1 VTAHVPTLVVGA
13 GISGLVCAYA
23 LRKAG
28 IVAQVVEA
36 SAIPGGVIRSERRD
50 GYLLEHGP
58 QSFNATS
65 ALLNLCRELHIDD
78 QLLPAPANAPRYVL
92 VKGTLRPVPVSPPA
106 FIASSLFSPVTKL
119 RVLRDIL
126 GRSTVPQSDES
137 VAAFTRRKFS
147 RELLDKLVGPF
158 VSGIYAGDPEKLSLR
173 SAFPQ
178 LYEAEKSAGSIIR
191 GLLFSAKK
199 HSASA
204 EKPTLQ
210 TFRDGNQTLIQV
222 LAAYLGPNLRCG
234 VTAQR
239 IRLTTAPR
247 DVAIDTPIYE
257 VTLLA
262 NGQEEVLTTNRLI
275 IATPAQQA
283 ATLLRDVD
291 PQFESAL
298 SAIAYAPV
306 AVVSLGYPK
315 SAIHHSLEGFGFLV
329 PRSSGLRIL
338 GTVWNSSLFPNRAPD
353 GHVSLTSFVGG
364 ATDPSAVSLPESEIV
379 PIVHRELA
387 SVLGISQPPS
397 LSHVQAW
404 QRAIPQYN
412 LGHFQLIGKLDQL
425 QRKYQ
430 SIRLIGNYLR
440 GPALGACVE
449 QTLTVA
455 QEAIK
460 KDRPTCAT

>member
-1 VTAHVPTLVVGA
+1 
-13 GISGLVCAYA
+13 VCAYA
-23 LRKAG
+23 LRKGG
-28 IVAQVVEA
+28 IDAQVVES
-36 SAIPGGVIRSERRD
+36 SATPGGVIRGERRD
-50 GYLLEHGP
+50 GYLLEFGP

-78 QLLPAPANAPRYVL
+78 KLLPAPANAPRYVL
-92 VKGTLRPVPVSPPA
+92 VKGTLQPVPLNPSA
-106 FIASSLFSPVTKL
+106 FIASSLFGSVTKL
-119 RVLRDIL
+119 RVLRDLL
-126 GRSTVPQSDES
+126 GRSSPPKSDES

-147 RELLDKLVGPF
+147 RELLDNLVGPF
-158 VSGIYAGDPEKLSLR
+158 VSGIYAGDPEKLSVR

-199 HSASA
+199 RGASA

-210 TFRDGNQTLIQV
+210 TFREGNQTLIQA
-222 LAAYLGPNLRCG
+222 LAAHLGSNLRCG

-239 IRLTTAPR
+239 IRLTTASRNPP
-247 DVAIDTPIYE
+247 TFE

-262 NGQEEVLTTNRLI
+262 NGREEVLTTSRLI
-275 IATPAQQA
+275 VATPAQQA
-283 ATLLRDVD
+283 TALLRDVD

-298 SAIAYAPV
+298 SPIAYAPV
-306 AVVSLGYPK
+306 VVVSLGYPK
-315 SAIHHSLEGFGFLV
+315 SAIQHSLDGFGFLV

-338 GTVWNSSLFPNRAPD
+338 GSVWNSSLFPNRAPD
-353 GHVSLTSFVGG
+353 GHVLLTSFVGG
-364 ATDPSAVSLPESEIV
+364 ASDPRAVSLPESEIV
-379 PIVHRELA
+379 STVHRELA

-397 LSHVQAW
+397 FSHVHAW

-412 LGHFQLIGKLDQL
+412 VGHMKHMNQLTQIQNKH
-425 QRKYQ
+425 Q

-449 QTLTVA
+449 QALTIA
-455 QEAIK
+455 QETIK
-460 KDRPTCAT
+460 RERAT

>member
-1 VTAHVPTLVVGA
+1 VTTHVSTLVVGA
-13 GISGLVCAYA
+13 GVSGLVCAYA
-23 LRKAG
+23 FRKAG
-28 IVAQVVEA
+28 IDAYVVESNA
-36 SAIPGGVIRSERRD
+36 TPGGVIRSERRD
-50 GYLLEHGP
+50 GHLLEFGP

-92 VKGTLRPVPVSPPA
+92 VKGTLRRVPLSPPA
-106 FIASSLFSPVTKL
+106 FIASSLFGPVTKL

-126 GRSTVPQSDES
+126 GRSSPPESDES

-178 LYEAEKSAGSIIR
+178 LYEAEKSAGSVMR
-191 GLLFSAKK
+191 GLLFSANKR
-199 HSASA
+199 SASA

-210 TFRDGNQTLIQV
+210 TFREGNQALIEA
-222 LAAYLGPNLRCG
+222 LTANLGSNLRCG
-234 VTAQR
+234 VTVQR
-239 IRLTTAPR
+239 IRLTTASHHAGISAP
-247 DVAIDTPIYE
+247 AFE
-257 VTLLA
+257 VTVID
-262 NGQEEVLTTNRLI
+262 NSREELLTTSRLI
-275 IATPAQQA
+275 IAIPTQQA
-283 ATLLRDVD
+283 ASLLRDVD

-298 SAIAYAPV
+298 ASIAYAPV

-315 SAIHHSLEGFGFLV
+315 TAVRHSLDGFGFLV
-329 PRSSGLRIL
+329 PRSYGLRIL

-353 GHVSLTSFVGG
+353 GHVLLTSFVGG
-364 ATDPSAVSLPESEIV
+364 ATDPDAVSLPESKIV
-379 PIVHRELA
+379 STVHRELA

-397 LSHVQAW
+397 FSHVQAW
-404 QRAIPQYN
+404 PRAIPQYN
-412 LGHFQLIGKLDQL
+412 LAHSQHMNRLAQL
-425 QRKYQ
+425 QSKYQ

-449 QTLTVA
+449 QALTVA
-455 QEAIK
+455 TEAITN
-460 KDRPTCAT
+460 DV

>member
-13 GISGLVCAYA
+13 GITGLVCAYA
-23 LRKAG
+23 LHKAG
-28 IVAQVVEA
+28 VDTQVVES
-36 SAIPGGVIRSERRD
+36 SAAPGGVIHSERRED
-50 GYLLEHGP
+50 YLLEFGP

-65 ALLNLCRELHIDD
+65 SLVTLCRELHIDD
-78 QLLPAPANAPRYVL
+78 QLLQAPAAAPRYVL
-92 VKGTLRPVPVSPPA
+92 VKGTLRPVPLSPPA

-147 RELLDKLVGPF
+147 HELLDKLVGPF

-178 LYEAEKSAGSIIR
+178 LYEAEKSAGSVIR
-191 GLLFSAKK
+191 GLLFSARKR
-199 HSASA
+199 SASA
-204 EKPTLQ
+204 EKPSLQ
-210 TFRDGNQTLIQV
+210 TFRDGNQTLIQA
-222 LAAYLGPNLRCG
+222 LAANLGSRLRCD
-234 VTAQR
+234 VSAQR
-239 IRLTTAPR
+239 IRLTAASHDGKTDAP
-247 DVAIDTPIYE
+247 IFE
-257 VTLLA
+257 VSLFA
-262 NGQEEVLTTNRLI
+262 NGREEVLTAGRLI

-298 SAIAYAPV
+298 SPIAYAPV
-306 AVVSLGYPK
+306 AVVSLGYPQ

-338 GTVWNSSLFPNRAPD
+338 GSVWNSSLFPNRAPD
-353 GHVSLTSFVGG
+353 GHVLLTSFVGG
-364 ATDPSAVSLPESEIV
+364 TTDPSAVSLPESEIV
-379 PIVHRELA
+379 PVVHRELA

-397 LSHVQAW
+397 FSHVQAW

-460 KDRPTCAT
+460 KDRPTYAT

>member
-1 VTAHVPTLVVGA
+1 M
-13 GISGLVCAYA
+13 
-23 LRKAG
+23 
-28 IVAQVVEA
+28 
-36 SAIPGGVIRSERRD
+36 IRGERRD
-50 GYLLEHGP
+50 GYLLELGP

-65 ALLNLCRELHIDD
+65 MLLNLCRELRIDD
-78 QLLPAPANAPRYVL
+78 KLLPAPANAPRYVL
-92 VKGTLRPVPVSPPA
+92 VKGMLQPVPLSPPA

-126 GRSTVPQSDES
+126 GRSSPPKSDES
-137 VAAFTRRKFS
+137 VAVFTRRKFS

-199 HSASA
+199 RGASA

-210 TFRDGNQTLIQV
+210 TFREGNETLIEA
-222 LAAYLGPNLRCG
+222 LAAHLGSNLRCG

-239 IRLTTAPR
+239 IRLTTASRNPPTIE
-247 DVAIDTPIYE
+247 A
-257 VTLLA
+257 TLLA
-262 NGQEEVLTTNRLI
+262 NGREEVLTTSRVI
-275 IATPAQQA
+275 VATPAQQA
-283 ATLLRDVD
+283 ATLLRGVD

-298 SAIAYAPV
+298 SPIAYAPV

-315 SAIHHSLEGFGFLV
+315 SAIQHSLEGFGFLV

-338 GTVWNSSLFPNRAPD
+338 GSVWNSSLFPNRAPD
-353 GHVSLTSFVGG
+353 GHVLLTSFVGG
-364 ATDPSAVSLPESEIV
+364 ATDPRAVSLAEPEIIST
-379 PIVHRELA
+379 VHRELA
-387 SVLGISQPPS
+387 SILGISQPPS
-397 LSHVQAW
+397 FSHVHAW

-412 LGHFQLIGKLDQL
+412 LGHMQHMNQLTQL
-425 QRKYQ
+425 QSKHQ

-449 QTLTVA
+449 QALTVA
-455 QEAIK
+455 QETIK
-460 KDRPTCAT
+460 KDRAA

>member
-28 IVAQVVEA
+28 IDAQLVES

-65 ALLNLCRELHIDD
+65 ALVKLCRELHIDD

-92 VKGTLRPVPVSPPA
+92 VKGNLRPVPLSPPA
-106 FIASSLFSPVTKL
+106 FIASSLFGPLTKL

-126 GRSTVPQSDES
+126 GRSTPPRSDES
-137 VAAFTRRKFS
+137 IAAFTRRKFS
-147 RELLDKLVGPF
+147 HELLEKLVGPF

-173 SAFPQ
+173 SALPQ
-178 LYEAEKSAGSIIR
+178 LYEAEKSAGSVIR
-191 GLLFSAKK
+191 GLLFSARKR
-199 HSASA
+199 SASA

-210 TFRDGNQTLIQV
+210 TFREGNLTLIQA
-222 LAAYLGPNLRCG
+222 LAANLGSHLRCG

-239 IRLTTAPR
+239 ISLTTTSSG
-247 DVAIDTPIYE
+247 TPTFEIT
-257 VTLLA
+257 VLA
-262 NGQEEVLTTNRLI
+262 NGREEVLTTNRLI

-283 ATLLRDVD
+283 ATLLRDID
-291 PQFESAL
+291 PQFESPL
-298 SAIAYAPV
+298 SAIAYIPV

-338 GTVWNSSLFPNRAPD
+338 GTVWNTSLFRNRAPEGQD
-353 GHVSLTSFVGG
+353 LLTSFVGG
-364 ATDPSAVSLPESEIV
+364 STDQSAVSLPESEIV
-379 PIVHRELA
+379 SIVHHELT

-397 LSHVQAW
+397 FSHVQAW

-412 LGHFQLIGKLDQL
+412 LGHAQHINQLNQL
-425 QRKYQ
+425 QSKHQ

-449 QTLTVA
+449 QALTVA

-460 KDRPTCAT
+460 NDHAA

>member
-1 VTAHVPTLVVGA
+1 MTAHVPTLVVGA

-28 IVAQVVEA
+28 IDARVIES
-36 SAIPGGVIRSERRD
+36 SATPGRVIQSERRD
-50 GYLLEHGP
+50 GYLLEFGP

-65 ALLNLCRELHIDD
+65 ALLNLCRELRIDD
-78 QLLPAPANAPRYVL
+78 QLVQAPANAPRYVL
-92 VKGTLRPVPVSPPA
+92 VNGRLQPVPLSPPA

-126 GRSTVPQSDES
+126 GRSSPPQSDES

-191 GLLFSAKK
+191 GLLFSAKNRA
-199 HSASA
+199 ASA

-210 TFRDGNQTLIQV
+210 SFREGNQTLIRA
-222 LAAYLGPNLRCG
+222 LAANLGSNLRSG

-239 IRLTTAPR
+239 IRPITPTR
-247 DVAIDTPIYE
+247 DTKIDTSTFE
-257 VTLLA
+257 VTVTA
-262 NGQEEVLTTNRLI
+262 NNREETLTTNRLI
-275 IATPAQQA
+275 VATAAQEA
-283 ATLLRDVD
+283 ANLLRGVD

-298 SAIAYAPV
+298 SPIAYAPV
-306 AVVSLGYPK
+306 AVVSLGYAK
-315 SAIHHSLEGFGFLV
+315 SAIRHSLNGFGFLV

-338 GTVWNSSLFPNRAPD
+338 GSVWNSSLFPNRAPD
-353 GHVSLTSFVGG
+353 GQVLLTSFVGG
-364 ATDPSAVSLPESEIV
+364 ATDPDAVSLPESEIV
-379 PIVHRELA
+379 STVHRELA

-397 LSHVQAW
+397 FSHVQAW

-412 LGHFQLIGKLDQL
+412 LGHVQHINQLAQL
-425 QRKYQ
+425 QSKHQ

-449 QTLTVA
+449 QALNVA
-455 QEAIK
+455 EETIK
-460 KDRPTCAT
+460 KERAT

>member
-1 VTAHVPTLVVGA
+1 LVVGA

-23 LRKAG
+23 LRKAD
-28 IVAQVVEA
+28 IDAQVVES
-36 SAIPGGVIRSERRD
+36 SAIPGGVIRSERREE
-50 GYLLEHGP
+50 YLLEFGP
-58 QSFNATS
+58 QSFNATA

-78 QLLPAPANAPRYVL
+78 QLVQTPAAAPRYVL
-92 VKGTLRPVPVSPPA
+92 VKGTLQPVPLNPPA

-126 GRSTVPQSDES
+126 GRSTPPQSDES

-191 GLLFSAKK
+191 GLLFSARKRA
-199 HSASA
+199 ASA

-210 TFRDGNQTLIQV
+210 SFREGNQTLIHS
-222 LAAYLGPNLRCG
+222 LAANLGSNLRCG

-239 IRLTTAPR
+239 VRLTTASPGTT
-247 DVAIDTPIYE
+247 IDTPILE

-262 NGQEEVLTTNRLI
+262 NGREEVLTTNCLI

-298 SAIAYAPV
+298 SPIAYAPV

-315 SAIHHSLEGFGFLV
+315 SAIRHSLDGFGFLV

-338 GTVWNSSLFPNRAPD
+338 GTVWNSSLFPNRCPD
-353 GHVSLTSFVGG
+353 GHVLLTSFVGG
-364 ATDPSAVSLPESEIV
+364 ATDPGAVSLPESEIV
-379 PIVHRELA
+379 STVHRELA

-397 LSHVQAW
+397 FSHVQAW

-412 LGHFQLIGKLDQL
+412 LGHFQHMNQL
-425 QRKYQ
+425 AQMQSKYQ
-430 SIRLIGNYLR
+430 SIRLTGNYLR

-449 QTLTVA
+449 HALTVA

-460 KDRPTCAT
+460 KERST

>member
-1 VTAHVPTLVVGA
+1 LVVGA
-13 GISGLVCAYA
+13 GISGLVCAHA

-28 IVAQVVEA
+28 IDAQVVE
-36 SAIPGGVIRSERRD
+36 SSVTPGGVIRTERHE
-50 GYLLEHGP
+50 GYLLEYGP

-78 QLLPAPANAPRYVL
+78 QLLPAPGNAPRYVL
-92 VKGTLRPVPVSPPA
+92 VKGSLRPVPLSPPA
-106 FIASSLFSPVTKL
+106 FIASSLFGPLTKL

-126 GRSTVPQSDES
+126 GRSSPPRKDES

-158 VSGIYAGDPEKLSLR
+158 VSGIYAGDPDKLSVR

-178 LYEAEKSAGSIIR
+178 LYEAEKSAGSVIR
-191 GLLFSAKK
+191 GLLFSARKRF
-199 HSASA
+199 AST

-210 TFRDGNQTLIQV
+210 TFREGNQTLIQA
-222 LAAYLGPNLRCG
+222 LAGNLGPNLRCG

-239 IRLTTAPR
+239 ISLTTTPGG
-247 DVAIDTPIYE
+247 TPIFKIT
-257 VTLLA
+257 VIA
-262 NGQEEVLTTNRLI
+262 NGREEALTTNRVI

-291 PQFESAL
+291 PQFESTL

-306 AVVSLGYPK
+306 AVVSLSYPK
-315 SAIHHSLEGFGFLV
+315 NAIHHSLEGFGFLV

-353 GHVSLTSFVGG
+353 GHVLLTSFVGG
-364 ATDPSAVSLPESEIV
+364 ATDPSTVSLPESEIV
-379 PIVHRELA
+379 SIVHRELG
-387 SVLGISQPPS
+387 SVLGISQPPTF
-397 LSHVQAW
+397 SHVQAW
-404 QRAIPQYN
+404 QHAIPQYN
-412 LGHFQLIGKLDQL
+412 LGHIQLIGRLDQM
-425 QRKYQ
+425 QMEYP
-430 SIRLIGNYLR
+430 SIRLIGNYLG

-449 QTLTVA
+449 QALTVA
-455 QEAIK
+455 QGPIK
-460 KDRPTCAT
+460 RDRAT

>member
-1 VTAHVPTLVVGA
+1 MTAHVPTLVVGA

-28 IVAQVVEA
+28 IDAQVIES
-36 SAIPGGVIRSERRD
+36 SATPGGMIRGERRD
-50 GYLLEHGP
+50 GYLLELGP

-65 ALLNLCRELHIDD
+65 MLLNLCRELRIDD
-78 QLLPAPANAPRYVL
+78 KLLPAPANAPRYVL
-92 VKGTLRPVPVSPPA
+92 VKGMLQPVPLSPPA

-126 GRSTVPQSDES
+126 GRSSPPKSDES
-137 VAAFTRRKFS
+137 VAVFTRRKFS

-199 HSASA
+199 RGASA

-210 TFRDGNQTLIQV
+210 TFREGNETLIEA
-222 LAAYLGPNLRCG
+222 LAAHLGSNLRCG

-239 IRLTTAPR
+239 IRLTTASRNPPTIE
-247 DVAIDTPIYE
+247 A
-257 VTLLA
+257 TLLA
-262 NGQEEVLTTNRLI
+262 NGREEVLTTSRVI
-275 IATPAQQA
+275 VATPAQQA
-283 ATLLRDVD
+283 ATLLRGVD

-298 SAIAYAPV
+298 SPIAYAPV

-315 SAIHHSLEGFGFLV
+315 SAIQHSLEGFGFLV

-338 GTVWNSSLFPNRAPD
+338 GSVWNSSLFPNRAPD
-353 GHVSLTSFVGG
+353 GHVLLTSFVGG
-364 ATDPSAVSLPESEIV
+364 ATDPRAVSLAEPEIIST
-379 PIVHRELA
+379 VHRELA
-387 SVLGISQPPS
+387 SILGISQPPS
-397 LSHVQAW
+397 FSHVHAW

-412 LGHFQLIGKLDQL
+412 LGHMQHMNQLTQL
-425 QRKYQ
+425 QSKHQ

-449 QTLTVA
+449 QALTVA
-455 QEAIK
+455 QETIK
-460 KDRPTCAT
+460 KDRAA

>member
-1 VTAHVPTLVVGA
+1 M
-13 GISGLVCAYA
+13 SAYA

-28 IVAQVVEA
+28 VDAQVVE
-36 SAIPGGVIRSERRD
+36 SAAAPGGVILTERRD
-50 GYLLEHGP
+50 GYLLEYGP

-78 QLLPAPANAPRYVL
+78 QLLPAPGNAPRYVL
-92 VKGTLRPVPVSPPA
+92 VKGSLRPVPLSPPA
-106 FIASSLFSPVTKL
+106 FIASSLFGPLTKL
-119 RVLRDIL
+119 RVLGDIL
-126 GRSTVPQSDES
+126 GRSMPPQKDES

-158 VSGIYAGDPEKLSLR
+158 VSGIYAGDPEKLSVR

-178 LYEAEKSAGSIIR
+178 LYEAEKSAGSVIR
-191 GLLFSAKK
+191 GLLFSARKR
-199 HSASA
+199 SAST

-210 TFRDGNQTLIQV
+210 TFREGNQTLIPA
-222 LAAYLGPNLRCG
+222 LAANLGSNLRCG

-239 IRLTTAPR
+239 ISLTTTSGG
-247 DVAIDTPIYE
+247 TPNFE
-257 VTLLA
+257 VTVIA
-262 NGQEEVLTTNRLI
+262 NGRGEALTTNRLI

-291 PQFESAL
+291 PQFESVL
-298 SAIAYAPV
+298 SAIVYAPV
-306 AVVSLGYPK
+306 AVVSLGYPE

-353 GHVSLTSFVGG
+353 GHVLLTSFVGG
-364 ATDPSAVSLPESEIV
+364 ATDPSAVSLPESEILS
-379 PIVHRELA
+379 IVHRELA

-397 LSHVQAW
+397 FSHVQAW
-404 QRAIPQYN
+404 QCAIPQYN
-412 LGHFQLIGKLDQL
+412 LGHLQLVGRLDQM
-425 QRKYQ
+425 QRKYP

-449 QTLTVA
+449 QALTIA

-460 KDRPTCAT
+460 KDYAA

>member
-28 IVAQVVEA
+28 IDAQVVES
-36 SAIPGGVIRSERRD
+36 SATPGGVIRSERRD
-50 GYLLEHGP
+50 GYLLEFGP

-65 ALLNLCRELHIDD
+65 VLRNLCRELHIDD

-92 VKGTLRPVPVSPPA
+92 VKGSLRPVPLSPPA
-106 FIASSLFSPVTKL
+106 FIASSLFGPLTKL

-126 GRSTVPQSDES
+126 GRSTPPQKDES

-147 RELLDKLVGPF
+147 RELLNKFVGPF
-158 VSGIYAGDPEKLSLR
+158 VSGIHAGDPEKLSLR

-178 LYEAEKSAGSIIR
+178 LYEAEKSAGSVIR
-191 GLLFSAKK
+191 GLLLSARKR
-199 HSASA
+199 STSA

-210 TFRDGNQTLIQV
+210 TFREGNLTLIQA
-222 LAAYLGPNLRCG
+222 LAANLGSNLHCG

-239 IRLTTAPR
+239 ISLTTTSSG
-247 DVAIDTPIYE
+247 TPTFEIT
-257 VTLLA
+257 VIA
-262 NGQEEVLTTNRLI
+262 NGREELLTTNRVI

-338 GTVWNSSLFPNRAPD
+338 GAVWNSSLFPNRAPD
-353 GHVSLTSFVGG
+353 GHVLLTSFVGG

-379 PIVHRELA
+379 SIVHSELA
-387 SVLGISQPPS
+387 SILGISQPPS
-397 LSHVQAW
+397 FSHVQAW

-412 LGHFQLIGKLDQL
+412 LGHIQLIGRLDQM
-425 QRKYQ
+425 QRKYP
-430 SIRLIGNYLR
+430 SIRLIGNYLG

-449 QTLTVA
+449 QALTVA
-455 QEAIK
+455 QEPIK
-460 KDRPTCAT
+460 RDRAT

>member
-28 IVAQVVEA
+28 IDARVIES
-36 SAIPGGVIRSERRD
+36 SATPGGVIQSERRD
-50 GYLLEHGP
+50 GYLLEFGP

-65 ALLNLCRELHIDD
+65 ALLNLCRELRIDD
-78 QLLPAPANAPRYVL
+78 QLVQAPANAPRYVL
-92 VKGTLRPVPVSPPA
+92 VNGRLQPVPLSPPA

-126 GRSTVPQSDES
+126 GRSSPPQSDES

-199 HSASA
+199 RAASA

-210 TFRDGNQTLIQV
+210 SFREGNQTLIRA
-222 LAAYLGPNLRCG
+222 LAANLGSNLRSG

-239 IRLTTAPR
+239 IRPITPTR
-247 DVAIDTPIYE
+247 DTKIDTSTFE
-257 VTLLA
+257 VTVTA
-262 NGQEEVLTTNRLI
+262 NDREETLTTNRLI
-275 IATPAQQA
+275 IATPAEQA
-283 ATLLRDVD
+283 AALLRGVD
-291 PQFESAL
+291 QRFESAL
-298 SAIAYAPV
+298 SPIAYAPV
-306 AVVSLGYPK
+306 AVVSLGYLK
-315 SAIHHSLEGFGFLV
+315 SAVRHSLEGFGFLV

-338 GTVWNSSLFPNRAPD
+338 GSVWNSSLFPNRAPD
-353 GHVSLTSFVGG
+353 GQVLLTSFVGG
-364 ATDPSAVSLPESEIV
+364 ATDPDAVSLPESEIV
-379 PIVHRELA
+379 SIVHRELA
-387 SVLGISQPPS
+387 SVLGIAQPPAF
-397 LSHVQAW
+397 SHVQAW

-412 LGHFQLIGKLDQL
+412 LGHVQHMNQLTQM
-425 QRKYQ
+425 QSKYP
-430 SIRLIGNYLR
+430 SIRVIGNYLR
-440 GPALGACVE
+440 GPALGACVK
-449 QTLTVA
+449 QALNVA
-455 QEAIK
+455 EETIK
-460 KDRPTCAT
+460 KDRAT

>member
-1 VTAHVPTLVVGA
+1 LVVGA

-28 IVAQVVEA
+28 VDAQVIESNA
-36 SAIPGGVIRSERRD
+36 TPGGVIRSERRD
-50 GYLLEHGP
+50 GYLLEFGP
-58 QSFNATS
+58 QSFNTTS
-65 ALLNLCRELHIDD
+65 ALENLCRELHIDD

-92 VKGTLRPVPVSPPA
+92 VKGGLRPVPLSPPA
-106 FIASSLFSPVTKL
+106 FIASSLFSPLTKL

-126 GRSTVPQSDES
+126 GRSTPPRSDES

-178 LYEAEKSAGSIIR
+178 LYEAEKSAGSVIR
-191 GLLFSAKK
+191 GLLFSARKR
-199 HSASA
+199 SASA
-204 EKPTLQ
+204 EKPALQ
-210 TFRDGNQTLIQV
+210 TFREGNLTLIQA
-222 LAAYLGPNLRCG
+222 LAANLGPNLSCG

-239 IRLTTAPR
+239 IGLTATSSG
-247 DVAIDTPIYE
+247 TPAFEIT
-257 VTLLA
+257 VIA
-262 NGQEEVLTTNRLI
+262 NGREELLTANRLI

-283 ATLLRDVD
+283 ATLLADVD

-298 SAIAYAPV
+298 SAIAYTPV
-306 AVVSLGYPK
+306 AVVSLDYPK

-353 GHVSLTSFVGG
+353 GHALLTSFVGG

-379 PIVHRELA
+379 SIVHGELS

-397 LSHVQAW
+397 FSHVQAW

-412 LGHFQLIGKLDQL
+412 LGHIQLIDRLDQM
-425 QRKYQ
+425 QSKYL
-430 SIRLIGNYLR
+430 SIRLIGNYLG

-449 QTLTVA
+449 QALTVA

-460 KDRPTCAT
+460 KDHAT

>member
-1 VTAHVPTLVVGA
+1 VTTHVPILVVGA
-13 GISGLVCAYA
+13 GISGLVCAYE

-28 IVAQVVEA
+28 IDAQVVES
-36 SAIPGGVIRSERRD
+36 SAAPGGVIRSERRE
-50 GYLLEHGP
+50 GYLLEIGP

-65 ALLNLCRELHIDD
+65 AVLNLCGELHIAD
-78 QLLPAPANAPRYVL
+78 QLLQAPAAAPRYVL
-92 VKGTLRPVPVSPPA
+92 VKSTLRPVPLSPPA
-106 FIASSLFSPVTKL
+106 FIASSLFGPATKL

-126 GRSTVPQSDES
+126 GRSAPLRNDES
-137 VAAFTRRKFS
+137 IAAFTRRKFS

-178 LYEAEKSAGSIIR
+178 LYEAEKSAGSVIR
-191 GLLFSAKK
+191 GLLFSARKR
-199 HSASA
+199 STST

-210 TFRDGNQTLIQV
+210 TFREGNQTLIQA
-222 LAAYLGPNLRCG
+222 LAANLGSNLRCG

-239 IRLTTAPR
+239 IRTTTASH
-247 DVAIDTPIYE
+247 DTAIDAPTFE

-262 NGQEEVLTTNRLI
+262 NGREELLTTNRLI

-315 SAIHHSLEGFGFLV
+315 TAIHHSLEGFGFLV
-329 PRSSGLRIL
+329 PRSSGLRVL
-338 GTVWNSSLFPNRAPD
+338 GSVWNSSLFPNRAPE
-353 GHVSLTSFVGG
+353 GHVLLTSFVGG
-364 ATDPSAVSLPESEIV
+364 ATDPSAVSLPESEI
-379 PIVHRELA
+379 ISTVHRELA
-387 SVLGISQPPS
+387 FVLGISQPPS
-397 LSHVQAW
+397 VSHVQAW

-412 LGHFQLIGKLDQL
+412 LGHVQHISQLAQM
-425 QRKYQ
+425 QSQYQ

-449 QTLTVA
+449 QALTVA

-460 KDRPTCAT
+460 RDRAT

>member
-28 IVAQVVEA
+28 IDAQVIES
-36 SAIPGGVIRSERRD
+36 SATPGGVIRGECRD
-50 GYLLEHGP
+50 GYLLELGP

-78 QLLPAPANAPRYVL
+78 KLLPAPANAPRFVL
-92 VKGTLRPVPVSPPA
+92 VKGTLQPVPLSPPA
-106 FIASSLFSPVTKL
+106 FIASPLFSPLTKL

-126 GRSTVPQSDES
+126 GRSSPLNSEES

-147 RELLDKLVGPF
+147 GELLDKLVGPF

-191 GLLFSAKK
+191 GLLFSARKRG
-199 HSASA
+199 ASP

-210 TFRDGNQTLIQV
+210 TFREGNQTLIQA
-222 LAAYLGPNLRCG
+222 LAANLGSNLRCG
-234 VTAQR
+234 VTAQSV
-239 IRLTTAPR
+239 RLTMASR
-247 DVAIDTPIYE
+247 NTPTFE
-257 VTLLA
+257 VTVLA
-262 NGQEEVLTTNRLI
+262 NDREELLTTSRLI
-275 IATPAQQA
+275 VATPAHQA
-283 ATLLRDVD
+283 AALLCDVD

-298 SAIAYAPV
+298 APIAYAPV
-306 AVVSLGYPK
+306 AVVSLGYAN
-315 SAIHHSLEGFGFLV
+315 SALRHSLEGFGFLV

-338 GTVWNSSLFPNRAPD
+338 GTVWNSSLFPNRAPE
-353 GHVSLTSFVGG
+353 GHVLLTSFVGG
-364 ATDPSAVSLPESEIV
+364 ATDPSAVSLTESELV
-379 PIVHRELA
+379 STVHRELA

-397 LSHVQAW
+397 FSHVHAW

-412 LGHFQLIGKLDQL
+412 VGHMQHMNQLTQIQNKH
-425 QRKYQ
+425 Q

-449 QTLTVA
+449 QALTIA
-455 QEAIK
+455 QETIK
-460 KDRPTCAT
+460 KDRAT

>member
-1 VTAHVPTLVVGA
+1 LVVGA
-13 GISGLVCAYA
+13 GISGLVCACA

-28 IVAQVVEA
+28 IDAQVVE
-36 SAIPGGVIRSERRD
+36 SSDTPGGVIRSERRED
-50 GYLLEHGP
+50 YLLEFGP

-78 QLLPAPANAPRYVL
+78 QLLQAVPNALRYVL
-92 VKGTLRPVPVSPPA
+92 VKGALRAVPLSPPA
-106 FIASSLFSPVTKL
+106 FIASSLFSPITKL
-119 RVLRDIL
+119 SVSRDIL
-126 GRSTVPQSDES
+126 GRSTPPQSDES

-147 RELLDKLVGPF
+147 RELLDKLIGPF

-199 HSASA
+199 RAPSA

-210 TFRDGNQTLIQV
+210 TFREGNQTLIQA
-222 LAAYLGPNLRCG
+222 LAANLGSNLRCG

-239 IRLTTAPR
+239 IRLTTASR
-247 DVAIDTPIYE
+247 EITIDTPTFE
-257 VTLLA
+257 VTLIA
-262 NGQEEVLTTNRLI
+262 NGREEPLTTDRLI
-275 IATPAQQA
+275 VATPAQDA
-283 ATLLRDVD
+283 ATLLRGVD
-291 PQFESAL
+291 SQFESAL
-298 SAIAYAPV
+298 SQITYAPV

-315 SAIHHSLEGFGFLV
+315 NTIRHSLDGFGFLV

-353 GHVSLTSFVGG
+353 GQVLLTSFVGG
-364 ATDPSAVSLPESEIV
+364 AIDPSAVSLSDSEIV
-379 PIVHRELA
+379 STVHREVA
-387 SVLGISQPPS
+387 AILGISEPPTF
-397 LSHVQAW
+397 SHVQAW

-412 LGHFQLIGKLDQL
+412 LGHAQHIRRLAQM
-425 QRKYQ
+425 QSKYPF
-430 SIRLIGNYLR
+430 IRLIGNYLR

-449 QTLTVA
+449 QALTVA

-460 KDRPTCAT
+460 NARAT